1 MSSDFIDVIEDG
13 GVQRKLLEEGE
24 GDEAYD

>member
-13 GVQRKLLEEGE
+13 GVQHKLLEEGE